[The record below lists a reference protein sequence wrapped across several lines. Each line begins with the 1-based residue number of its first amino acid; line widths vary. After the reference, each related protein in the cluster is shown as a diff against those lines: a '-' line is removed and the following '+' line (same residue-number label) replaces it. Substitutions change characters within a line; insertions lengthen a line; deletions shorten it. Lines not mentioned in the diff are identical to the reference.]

1 MKPFTAFSN
10 NNLLSVLFLAGVS
23 FGLSTTT
30 IPVGTVP
37 GRIAVN
43 QSTNRIYVAN
53 LNSNN
58 VSVIDG
64 ESNTVIATV
73 SVGNGPSDIGINT
86 ITDMVY
92 VANSGANTVS
102 VIDGTS
108 SAVVATIPG
117 LKDPLRLSVN
127 AVTNQIFVANTGSNT
142 VSVIDGS
149 SNTIVATIPIGSVP
163 FGIRVNSAT
172 NLAYVT
178 NLNAGTISVIDGQS
192 DTVTN
197 TFTLPQPANPG
208 NIALDPIT
216 NELLVTDGFNSKVYV
231 INASSG
237 ALLGTITSSGKL
249 PFAPPSGIVEFQLG
263 KSALVSFASI
273 NGLMLIS
280 DSSYKVVT
288 GLKSGNGPVGMA
300 VNRKTGKVYVT
311 QINDGTVIVYSGLFG
326 MGTSTTTQ
334 HSRSSRAK

>member
-1 MKPFTAFSN
+1 MRLFSAFTHRY
-10 NNLLSVLFLAGVS
+10 LLSVLSLAGAS
-23 FGLSTTT
+23 FSLSTTS

-43 QSTNRIYVAN
+43 QTTNRIYVTN

-64 ESNTVIATV
+64 ESDTVIATV
-73 SVGNGPSDIGINT
+73 PVGMSPSDVGINSVT
-86 ITDMVY
+86 NLVY
-92 VANSGANTVS
+92 VASSLANSVS

-108 SAVVATIPG
+108 NTVVATIPG

-127 AVTNQIFVANTGSNT
+127 AVTNEVFVANSGSNS

-149 SNTIVATIPIGSVP
+149 SNTIVATIPVGSEPAGV
-163 FGIRVNSAT
+163 RANSAT
-172 NLAYVT
+172 NLIYVA
-178 NLNAGTISVIDGQS
+178 NLNSGTISVIDGQS

-208 NIALDPIT
+208 NVALDPIT

-237 ALLGTITSSGKL
+237 ALLGTITGSGKL
-249 PFAPPSGIVEFQLG
+249 PFAPPTGIVEFQLG
-263 KSALVSFASI
+263 RSALVSFSSI

-280 DSSYKVVT
+280 DSSYT
-288 GLKSGNGPVGMA
+288 ILAGLKSGNGPVGIA
-300 VNRKTGKVYVT
+300 VNRTTGKVYVT
-311 QINDGTVIVYSGLFG
+311 QINDGTVIVYTGLFG
-326 MGTSTTTQ
+326 MKSVTPPGKD
-334 HSRSSRAK
+334 RAPGPR

>member
-1 MKPFTAFSN
+1 MKGFITGYIFS
-10 NNLLSVLFLAGVS
+10 LLFALCFIGRTYAIS
-23 FGLSTTT
+23 STI

-37 GRIAVN
+37 ERVAVN
-43 QSTNRIYVAN
+43 QITNRIYVAN

-64 ESNTVIATV
+64 NSDTVIATV

-86 ITDMVY
+86 VTNMIY
-92 VANSGANTVS
+92 VSNSGANTVS
-102 VIDGTS
+102 VVDGGSNT
-108 SAVVATIPG
+108 VVATISG
-117 LKDPLRLSVN
+117 LSFPIRVSVN
-127 AVTNQIFVANTGSNT
+127 AVTNQVFVVNNNKNS

-149 SNTIVATIPIGSVP
+149 SNSIITTIPVGSGS

-178 NLNAGTISVIDGQS
+178 NLYAGTISVIDGQS
-192 DTVTN
+192 DTVTS

-237 ALLGTITSSGKL
+237 ALLGTITGSGKL
-249 PFAPPSGIVEFQLG
+249 PFAPPTGIVEFQLG
-263 KSALVSFASI
+263 KSALVSFSSI
-273 NGLMLIS
+273 NGLMLVS
-280 DSSYKVVT
+280 DSSYTVVT
-288 GLKSGNGPVGMA
+288 GLKSGNGPAGMA

-311 QINDGTVIVYSGLFG
+311 QINNGTVIVYSGLFG
-326 MGTSTTTQ
+326 MKSATPPGKGQTPR
-334 HSRSSRAK
+334 SR